1 MALDNKMLAGGNGM
15 SPRKNM
21 AGASGGGD
29 FGVSTYPGKGKLSGR
44 HSPDAAMGTAEKG
57 AMDDGMRGVGAPIHH
72 SKDHMP
78 AQAAPD
84 HGPAHE
90 RTMGHDYGSRKAY

>member
-1 MALDNKMLAGGNGM
+1 MALDNKMLAGGGGM

-21 AGASGGGD
+21 AGGASGGD
-29 FGVSTYPGKGKLSGR
+29 FGVATYPGKMGAR
-44 HSPDAAMGTAEKG
+44 HSPDAAMGMAEKG
-57 AMDDGMRGVGAPIHH
+57 AMEDGSRGIGMPVSH

-84 HGPAHE
+84 HGTAHE
-90 RTMGHDYGSRKAY
+90 RTMGHDYGDRKAY